1 MGRPPI
7 VHIPMFIHWFFDI
20 RLQEFDGCN
29 CVKTIA
35 EASLNYTDMFRHQ
48 MVLYLQK
55 KIDARIGAKERV
67 SELKSSAFWPKLR
80 GSDCSKKDVDRC
92 RYWISMA
99 FYAFNYRKLRD
110 FSEKKRWPK
119 NHHVSWLKWL
129 GPDWVIYLHEYLH
142 ITSYIS
148 TYGCGSK
155 WKT

>member
-1 MGRPPI
+1 M
-7 VHIPMFIHWFFDI
+7 
-20 RLQEFDGCN
+20 
-29 CVKTIA
+29 KTIA

-92 RYWISMA
+92 RYWISMG

-110 FSEKKRWPK
+110 FSEKK
-119 NHHVSWLKWL
+119 V
-129 GPDWVIYLHEYLH
+129 
-142 ITSYIS
+142 T
-148 TYGCGSK
+148 
-155 WKT
+155 